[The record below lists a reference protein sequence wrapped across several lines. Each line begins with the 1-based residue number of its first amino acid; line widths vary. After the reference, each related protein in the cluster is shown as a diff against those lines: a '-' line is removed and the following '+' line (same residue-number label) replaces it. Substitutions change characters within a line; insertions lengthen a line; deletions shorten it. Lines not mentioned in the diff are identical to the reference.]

1 MLKAHRLPVWPP
13 RQTCPL
19 LCRVGTAHPCRV
31 AGCSLG
37 NEPWI
42 SAETFIRPDRLSVN
56 ADARSSGR
64 GRALAGKLLSQG
76 SYATRCWCRPL
87 VAGRKRRQRF
97 PLCGG
102 CWNRRS
108 SSGGCSWHVR
118 RAEIGPDSAAED
130 GRDPQRTRTDVQRGR
145 SMQNRDPHHL
155 LPARPVSV

>member
-1 MLKAHRLPVWPP
+1 PP

-31 AGCSLG
+31 AGCTLG

-108 SSGGCSWHVR
+108 SPGGCSWHVR
-118 RAEIGPDSAAED
+118 RRRLVLTPPLRTAGIRSVPGPTCSEVGRCKIAIRTTSCRLDRSACEE
-130 GRDPQRTRTDVQRGR
+130 
-145 SMQNRDPHHL
+145 L
-155 LPARPVSV
+155 RPDRQTL